1 MKEFNFTSNIFSMC
15 CMRYVS
21 FKLIK
26 NEYKNAENMIYFD
39 TVVNIFQV
47 IIYLFYVIFWYSGFS
62 LVHCYSP
69 T

>member
-1 MKEFNFTSNIFSMC
+1 
-15 CMRYVS
+15 MRYVS

-47 IIYLFYVIFWYSGFS
+47 IIYLFYVIFWYSGFN